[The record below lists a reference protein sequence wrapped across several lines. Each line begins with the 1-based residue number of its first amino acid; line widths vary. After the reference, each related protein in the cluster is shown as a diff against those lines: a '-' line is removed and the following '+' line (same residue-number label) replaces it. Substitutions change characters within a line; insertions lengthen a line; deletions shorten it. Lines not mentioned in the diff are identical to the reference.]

1 MLPLPIRALR
11 DAVVVLAAL
20 VIGGTIAELPYG
32 ESVPDSNMVWT
43 FQAVSATLAF
53 AVTGYMTP
61 SRRGLQMALAVLIA
75 WLLTG
80 VVVATG
86 PMHPAWWVFLLPGF
100 ALMALLGGG
109 LALLVERF
117 ARD

>member
-11 DAVVVLAAL
+11 DAVVVLVAL
-20 VIGGTIAELPYG
+20 VIGGTIARLPYG
-32 ESVPDSNMVWT
+32 DAMPDLNMVWT
-43 FQAVSATLAF
+43 FQAVFATLAF
-53 AVTGYMTP
+53 AVTGYMAP
-61 SRRGLQMALAVLIA
+61 SRRSLQMTLATLIA

-80 VVVATG
+80 VIVATG
-86 PMHPAWWVFLLPGF
+86 SMHPAWWVFLLPGF

-109 LALLVERF
+109 LTLLVERF

>member
-11 DAVVVLAAL
+11 DAVVVLVAL

-32 ESVPDSNMVWT
+32 DAAADSNMVWT
-43 FQAVSATLAF
+43 FRAVFATLAF
-53 AVTGYMTP
+53 AVTGYMSP
-61 SRRGLQMALAVLIA
+61 SRRSLQMTLAVLLA

-100 ALMALLGGG
+100 ALLALLGGG